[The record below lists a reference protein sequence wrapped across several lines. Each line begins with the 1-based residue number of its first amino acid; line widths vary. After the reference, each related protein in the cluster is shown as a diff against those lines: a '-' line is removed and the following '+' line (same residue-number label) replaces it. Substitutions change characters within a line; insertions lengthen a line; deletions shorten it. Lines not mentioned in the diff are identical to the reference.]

1 MRQIGQIGQIGPMG
15 LIRPIVLALMLVLL
29 TACGGGG
36 GESIGGGEV
45 VPPTNPEQGGG
56 DPPYSAGPAM
66 GFSAV
71 FADSDEQGASSAPR
85 RGMTRAAGD
94 PQPGDGEFTTA
105 DLQASGFGVYCW
117 YTGSNDYSTGDIK
130 GITKNILMLNQ
141 KVEWKDWNGTG
152 SEVWGYTPIK
162 YWPLDASEKLTLRA
176 YAPYVSYQL
185 QMDANGM
192 PWVPVVVTNQDYHNG
207 TQHDPLWGTS
217 KHGGSDDEETKYGK
231 LYNNYTYAM
240 SGSSTSEDARDGTID
255 WYFHHGMSKLMFQCT
270 VVKDPGCSSVTI
282 KSITIENLYTQGLL
296 SLSSLT
302 GSKDEK
308 PEWKGEDWKNEPS
321 GDMTVTLN
329 GATTED
335 EGTTWT
341 AGDLAPAPEQKKD
354 PYAPYPFVITITD
367 SSEPTG
373 PFDLLSKGLL
383 IIPREFTSGNKLKL
397 SITYT
402 IDNETDPHTAKA
414 EIVQNFEGNTTY
426 TLKMNLTPSTEALEI
441 TMVQSAFTP
450 WGTSVQGEH
459 EVYNW

>member
-1 MRQIGQIGQIGPMG
+1 
-15 LIRPIVLALMLVLL
+15 MLVLL

-36 GESIGGGEV
+36 SESIGGGEV
-45 VPPTNPEQGGG
+45 VPPPTNPEQGGG
-56 DPPYSAGPAM
+56 DPPYSVGPAM

-94 PQPGDGEFTTA
+94 PQPGDGEFTTE

-117 YTGSNDYSTGDIK
+117 YTGSASYSTGGDIK

-185 QMDANGM
+185 QMDGNGM
-192 PWVPVVVTNQDYHNG
+192 PWVPVVVTKDDYHKG
-207 TQHDPLWGTS
+207 EQHDPLWGTAR
-217 KHGGSDDEETKYGK
+217 HGGSDGDEGTTYGV
-231 LYNNYTYAM
+231 LYNNYTYDM
-240 SGSSTSEDARDGTID
+240 SGDETSKDARDGTID

-270 VVKDPGCSSVTI
+270 VVKEPGCKKVTI
-282 KSITIENLYTQGLL
+282 KSITIEDLYTQGLL
-296 SLSSLT
+296 SLSSPT
-302 GSKDEK
+302 SSNTDKPYWKD
-308 PEWKGEDWKNEPS
+308 WNEPS

-329 GATTED
+329 GATKND
-335 EGTTWT
+335 DGTTWT
-341 AGDLAPAPEQKKD
+341 PGDLAPAPEQNKA
-354 PYAPYPFVITITD
+354 PYAPYPYVIDITA

-383 IIPREFTSGNKLKL
+383 IIPRKFTSGNELKL

-402 IDNETDPHTAKA
+402 IDNDESDPHTAKA
-414 EIVQNFEGNTTY
+414 EIVQNFQGNTSY
-426 TLKMNLTPSTEALEI
+426 TLKMNLTPSTQALEI
-441 TMVQSAFTP
+441 TLVQSAFTP
-450 WGTSVQGEH
+450 WQITVQGDH

>member
-1 MRQIGQIGQIGPMG
+1 MRKIGQIG

-36 GESIGGGEV
+36 SESISGGEV
-45 VPPTNPEQGGG
+45 VPPPTNPEQGGG

-71 FADSDEQGASSAPR
+71 CADSDEQGASNAPR
-85 RGMTRAAGD
+85 RAMRRAAGD
-94 PQPGDGEFTTA
+94 PQPGDGEFTTT

-117 YTGSNDYSTGDIK
+117 YTGNKSVPDKFEGEDHIK
-130 GITKNILMLNQ
+130 NYADTILMLNQ
-141 KVEWKDWNGTG
+141 KVEYINSLWTY
-152 SEVWGYTPIK
+152 SPTK
-162 YWPLDASEKLTLRA
+162 YWPLNASEKLTLRA

-192 PWVPVVVTNQDYHNG
+192 PWMPVVVTKDDYHNG
-207 TQHDPLWGTS
+207 TQHDPLWGTNGES
-217 KHGGSDDEETKYGK
+217 AKNEVGKHTYGA
-231 LYNNYTYAM
+231 LYDNYTYAM
-240 SGSSTSEDARDGTID
+240 SGSSTSTHERDGTID

-282 KSITIENLYTQGLL
+282 KSITIEKLYTQGLL
-296 SLSSLT
+296 SLSSPT
-302 GSKDEK
+302 TQKNDK
-308 PEWKGEDWKNEPS
+308 PFWKGEDWKNEPS

-341 AGDLAPAPEQKKD
+341 AGDLAPIPDPEHPENPHPTK
-354 PYAPYPFVITITD
+354 PYPFVIDITE
-367 SSEPTG
+367 SSETG
-373 PFDLLSKGLL
+373 PFNLLSKGKGLL

-397 SITYT
+397 SLTYT
-402 IDNETDPHTAKA
+402 IDNEAEEHTAKV
-414 EIVQNFEGNTTY
+414 EIEQKFEGNTTY
-426 TLKMNLTPSTEALEI
+426 TLKMYLTPSTEALEI

-450 WGTSVQGEH
+450 WGTPVPGEH